1 MRPELEQQ
9 LVKRFKFLQ
18 RGEED
23 KTPYYMFGIE
33 HNDGWFDLLWRLFEG
48 IEKILEQDSG
58 FRIMQIKEKFG
69 TLRIYTNF
77 TSDLI
82 DTLIN
87 KAELESEKI
96 CEDCGKKGK
105 VVEYNGWLRCQCSKC
120 LKKWKKDK

>member
-1 MRPELEQQ
+1 MKPELEQK
-9 LVKRFKFLQ
+9 LVNRFKFLQ

-23 KTPYYMFGIE
+23 KTLYYMFGIE

-58 FRIMQIKEKFG
+58 FRILQIKEKFG
-69 TLRIYTNF
+69 SLRIYTNF

-105 VVEYNGWLRCQCSKC
+105 IINYNGWLRCQCSKC
-120 LKKWKKDK
+120 LKKWKKMK